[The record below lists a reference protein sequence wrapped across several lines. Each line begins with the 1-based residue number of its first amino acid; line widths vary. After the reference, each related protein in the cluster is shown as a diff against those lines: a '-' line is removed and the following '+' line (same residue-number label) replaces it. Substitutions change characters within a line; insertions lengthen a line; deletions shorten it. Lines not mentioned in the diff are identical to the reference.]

1 MYMGALPFSRPP
13 GSDNS
18 LSTSTHSVVRQ
29 EKGRKKKTTKPKAKP
44 TNTMPSSAYIRIIR
58 EQLQL
63 VVFKAGFPTNVVEV
77 PSVPP
82 PAFPEIEIGPILATA
97 SLHAQNIPGKVME
110 SGKQPTQVIPH
121 LLIRFLE
128 QYTISNLVNIC
139 NDAIANCVSNGRKRL
154 APFVS
159 PQERLTNTEREDES
173 VASTWPNSD
182 EENKPFPSH
191 YNLVGWSNPSNAVI
205 LHNILMVAYL
215 LNPKLFPFLHV
226 INAATVFFKIFFT
239 IFFKYFCL
247 GRNRKTVSKSH
258 FPASIAR
265 ALFRMAKWRTGS
277 LCRRVFV

>member
-18 LSTSTHSVVRQ
+18 LSTSTHGVVRQ
-29 EKGRKKKTTKPKAKP
+29 EKGRKKKATKPKAKP

-82 PAFPEIEIGPILATA
+82 PAFPEIEIGPILAAA

-247 GRNRKTVSKSH
+247 GQNRKTVSKSH
-258 FPASIAR
+258 FPASIAH
-265 ALFRMAKWRTGS
+265 ALFRMAKRRTGS